1 MASDILETLEKD
13 EELRKKLS
21 KLVASEILL
30 DPEIR
35 IALVEKSL
43 ELLATK
49 KDLRDTEGRLRRE
62 IRETEGRLRGEI
74 RETEERLRSEIKD
87 TEEKLRAE
95 IKDTE
100 DRLRSEIR
108 ETEERLKG
116 EIATIK
122 DELKGYVDVRIADL
136 QKSMQIGF
144 TVLGIMIAGFA
155 LLVGLR

>member
-1 MASDILETLEKD
+1 MLLFISAIIKPFPMAGLFIDVIGMASDILEILEKD
-13 EELRKKLS
+13 EKLRKKLS

-35 IALVEKSL
+35 LTLVEKSL

-49 KDLRDTEGRLRRE
+49 KDLRETEERLRA
-62 IRETEGRLRGEI
+62 EI
-74 RETEERLRSEIKD
+74 RETEERLR
-87 TEEKLRAE
+87 A
-95 IKDTE
+95 
-100 DRLRSEIR
+100 
-108 ETEERLKG
+108 

-122 DELKGYVDVRIADL
+122 EELKGYVDVRVADL